1 MLMLGTVISQLR
13 QKVGIKVAQWY
24 AMTLQL
30 VMLLKIIIARGIDL
44 TIRIVR
50 CIYNRVAPI
59 VLKLGHLLVRYLIIA
74 VGLIKAGIILAL
86 HKAGQIG
93 QRLVTIARKIRQ
105 PASKQENTEL

>member
-1 MLMLGTVISQLR
+1 MTQWYVTILQFLMLCKT
-13 QKVGIKVAQWY
+13 
-24 AMTLQL
+24 
-30 VMLLKIIIARGIDL
+30 IIVRGLDL

-50 CIYNRVAPI
+50 YIYNRVAPI

-74 VGLIKAGIILAL
+74 VGLIKAGVILAL

-105 PASKQENTEL
+105 PASKQENIEL

>member
-1 MLMLGTVISQLR
+1 MTQWYVTILQFLMLCKTTIV
-13 QKVGIKVAQWY
+13 
-24 AMTLQL
+24 
-30 VMLLKIIIARGIDL
+30 RGIDL

-74 VGLIKAGIILAL
+74 VGLIKAGVILAL

>member
-1 MLMLGTVISQLR
+1 MRMPGIVLFRQLQKGGIKMVQCFVKVLQFLMLCKT
-13 QKVGIKVAQWY
+13 
-24 AMTLQL
+24 
-30 VMLLKIIIARGIDL
+30 IIVRGIDL

-50 CIYNRVAPI
+50 YIYNLVAPI
-59 VLKLGHLLVRYLIIA
+59 VLKLGHLLVRYLIIV
-74 VGLIKAGIILAL
+74 VGLIKAGVILAL

>member
-1 MLMLGTVISQLR
+1 MRMPGIVLFHQLQKGGIKMGQCFVKVLQFLMLCKT
-13 QKVGIKVAQWY
+13 
-24 AMTLQL
+24 
-30 VMLLKIIIARGIDL
+30 IIVRGIDL
-44 TIRIVR
+44 TIHIVR

-59 VLKLGHLLVRYLIIA
+59 VLKLGHLLVSYLIIA